1 MKESVAFRI
10 TAWPLWA
17 PDGWKKFHGFEQQ
30 FYLDI

>member
-10 TAWPLWA
+10 TAWP
-17 PDGWKKFHGFEQQ
+17 KFHGFEQQ